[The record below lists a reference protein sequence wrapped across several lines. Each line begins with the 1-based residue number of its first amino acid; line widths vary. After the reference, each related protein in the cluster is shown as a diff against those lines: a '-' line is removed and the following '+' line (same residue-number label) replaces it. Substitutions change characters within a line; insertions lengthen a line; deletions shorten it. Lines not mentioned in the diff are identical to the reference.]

1 MWEKDRFSR
10 KELASGMSHRNGK
23 LTLSMIVK
31 NESGRYLQ
39 RALETHRAWIDEA
52 VIIDDGSTDDTAAI
66 CEEALAGI
74 PLRLVRNPVSRFAN
88 EVILRKQQ
96 WEETVRTGPDWII
109 NLDGDEI
116 FEAGF
121 ARQVDDMMGG
131 TADAIYFRLYDMW
144 SETQYRDDFYW
155 KAHHMYRPF
164 MIRYK
169 PGVRYEWRE
178 TPQHCGRFPITIQH
192 FSYLCHPARLKH
204 YGWADPA
211 DRKIKVERYLALDPD
226 SRYGWKEQY
235 DSIMDERPHLVP
247 WEE

>member
-1 MWEKDRFSR
+1 
-10 KELASGMSHRNGK
+10 MSHRNGK

-211 DRKIKVERYLALDPD
+211 
-226 SRYGWKEQY
+226 
-235 DSIMDERPHLVP
+235 
-247 WEE
+247 